1 MSTDKPTTTPP
12 EPEKPRL
19 VLMHG
24 DQITFESL
32 MTMFERLTGRKPTD
46 AEVEEAKAEFGE
58 E

>member
-1 MSTDKPTTTPP
+1 
-12 EPEKPRL
+12 